1 MACLFM
7 DYLLCLILYSLVVNA
22 SIEKDGS
29 KGNRKIWS
37 QSISDATGKYPC
49 GIDKIGV
56 VKCDENHNYL
66 EIHACYC
73 IYWDQDTKKS
83 VVGSC
88 ILTCFYTRS
97 SIPFYPI
104 ERYSISNGTLFNEA
118 VCSPSTSYV
127 DTHREGRFCGRCKP
141 QYGLAAYSYQYT
153 ICMGEGRYL

>member
-1 MACLFM
+1 MLLLTKMAQKEIVKFGHNR
-7 DYLLCLILYSLVVNA
+7 YLMLLVN
-22 SIEKDGS
+22 
-29 KGNRKIWS
+29 
-37 QSISDATGKYPC
+37 

-141 QYGLAAYSYQYT
+141 RTDWQHTPINTPSAWVKEDIFDQGGGGGGAQQTCSQRL
-153 ICMGEGRYL
+153 L